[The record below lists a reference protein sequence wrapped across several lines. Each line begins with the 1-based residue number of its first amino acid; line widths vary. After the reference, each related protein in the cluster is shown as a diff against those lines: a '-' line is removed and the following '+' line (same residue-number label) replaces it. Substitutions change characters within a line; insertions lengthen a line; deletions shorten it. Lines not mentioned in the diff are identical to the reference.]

1 MLARCLSVSARAAV
15 PRVTP
20 QLVRATM
27 LQTARPIA
35 VQTRSIVSTMPMRGD
50 ELAEAAA
57 DATYISKDA
66 AAARVMDVLKDFGKV
81 DPAKVTDSSNFVEDL
96 GLDSLDTV
104 ELVMA
109 FEEEFMV
116 ELDDAD
122 AEKIHTVPDAISF
135 FSTHPMAK

>member
-1 MLARCLSVSARAAV
+1 MLARCLSVSAR
-15 PRVTP
+15 TP
-20 QLVRATM
+20 SASPPSWSGDDA
-27 LQTARPIA
+27 QTARPVA